1 MTWGSIAS
9 CDWKLELQVSNFSHC
24 REIFRTLCNKNLCGA
39 KTDQSSW
46 WFSIALVLFLAL
58 LTDSIICCLWQ
69 HYISRFILQKDC
81 AVTRC
86 LHCFSAPQ
94 NETYWSVVNH
104 DGSAPK
110 KISIFRWN
118 YPDDLHLYVPSNLSQ
133 AAIIYPSQ
141 QLQSQAFIP
150 SSPSLRVVTVKP

>member
-1 MTWGSIAS
+1 MIGSWS
-9 CDWKLELQVSNFSHC
+9 CKFLTSATAGTYLELNV
-24 REIFRTLCNKNLCGA
+24 I
-39 KTDQSSW
+39 KTSAVPRPIKVFW

-58 LTDSIICCLWQ
+58 LTDSIIWCLWQ
-69 HYISRFILQKDC
+69 HYIIRFILQKDC

-86 LHCFSAPQ
+86 LHCFSAPH
-94 NETYWSVVNH
+94 NETYWSVVNL
-104 DGSAPK
+104 DGSAPE

-133 AAIIYPSQ
+133 AAVIYPPQ
-141 QLQSQAFIP
+141 RLQAQAFIP